1 MLGERIRFRRTELH
15 MTRNEL
21 AEKLHVAPSSIAN
34 YENGGSCP
42 KTDIFISL
50 LEVLQVDANYL
61 YQDYLLNSKV
71 RSLYGRELTA
81 VEEQVL
87 VKYRHLSENGKRMVR
102 MVIEEE
108 YRRQSG
114 DDWIEYPCL
123 QPGLRKLNCG
133 FLLYPES
140 TKVFFEKK
148 YAYEGMEFCLQIR
161 ASQYE
166 PIYKKDTV
174 LALKKE
180 AAKHNEIGLFRL
192 NGVYYLR
199 ALYKVRKDCKLCA
212 LSVTEPDIEIT
223 AQDQFECIGKV
234 LGPISGISEIVSD
247 QDPDKGTE
255 KERK

>member
-1 MLGERIRFRRTELH
+1 MLEERIRFRRTELH

-21 AEKLHVAPSSIAN
+21 AEKLHVAPSTIAN

-42 KTDIFISL
+42 KPDILISL
-50 LEVLQVDANYL
+50 SEVLKVDANYL
-61 YQDYLLNSKV
+61 FQDYLLNSKV
-71 RSLYGRELTA
+71 GSLYGRELTEI
-81 VEEQVL
+81 EEQVL

-133 FLLYPES
+133 FLLYPER

-148 YAYEGMEFCLQIR
+148 YAYEGMQFCFQIR

-166 PIYKKDTV
+166 PIYKKRYS
-174 LALKKE
+174 AG
-180 AAKHNEIGLFRL
+180 A
-192 NGVYYLR
+192 
-199 ALYKVRKDCKLCA
+199 
-212 LSVTEPDIEIT
+212 
-223 AQDQFECIGKV
+223 
-234 LGPISGISEIVSD
+234 
-247 QDPDKGTE
+247 
-255 KERK
+255 KERGGKTQ